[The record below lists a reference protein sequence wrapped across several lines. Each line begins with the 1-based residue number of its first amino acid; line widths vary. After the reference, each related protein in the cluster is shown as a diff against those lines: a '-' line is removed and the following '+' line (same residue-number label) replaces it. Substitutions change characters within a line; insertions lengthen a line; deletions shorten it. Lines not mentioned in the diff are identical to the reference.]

1 MTPERGLFPARL
13 GDRLLSYVRIVERIK
28 SLFRRKPLTGEE
40 LAALAARAEAQAEAE
55 NVSDQAREAAVRHEL
70 DSQRASTSFIPPF

>member
-1 MTPERGLFPARL
+1 MKIG
-13 GDRLLSYVRIVERIK
+13 ERIK

-40 LAALAARAEAQAEAE
+40 LAELAAGDAARAEAE

-70 DSQRASTSFIPPF
+70 DSQRASNSFIPPF